1 MTRYILGLF
10 VGATGALIGVYAAMS
25 LLPATREERPRDP
38 LPGRRDPNW
47 WVARNAEEAIAWAE
61 AANDPVFIAE
71 SRTYDTWTSGPI
83 T

>member
-1 MTRYILGLF
+1 MTHYLIGLV
-10 VGATGALIGVYAAMS
+10 VGATGALIGVYCAAA

-38 LPGRRDPNW
+38 LPGRRDPDY
-47 WVARNAEEAIAWAE
+47 VRWAE

-83 T
+83 S